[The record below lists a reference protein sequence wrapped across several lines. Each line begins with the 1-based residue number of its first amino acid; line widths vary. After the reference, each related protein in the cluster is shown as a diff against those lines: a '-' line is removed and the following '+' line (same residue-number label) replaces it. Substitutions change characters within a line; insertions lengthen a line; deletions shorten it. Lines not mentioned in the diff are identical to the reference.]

1 MLMVTTDRR
10 YTLADLAAMPDD
22 EIFDILGG
30 ELAVRNVP
38 DDNHAELLTALFGLL
53 YAAQEA
59 GFGRV
64 YTSTRAVALD
74 YPERGEAAEYVTHP
88 DLFFI
93 RPERDW
99 LRGRR
104 ALKGVPDL
112 IVEILSASTRDEHAP
127 GGGLYDAYAQHG
139 VPHYLVADPAA
150 RELRIYTLI
159 GTPYRAGRYGEPTV
173 LRPGDVLTSPL
184 FPGVT
189 KRVEDLFARV
199 RDEPPSPRSSS

>member
-1 MLMVTTDRR
+1 MVTTDRR
-10 YTLADLAAMPDD
+10 YTLADLAVMPDD
-22 EIFDILGG
+22 EIFDILRG

-93 RPERDW
+93 RPERDL

-104 ALKGVPDL
+104 ALEGVPDL
-112 IVEILSASTRDEHAP
+112 IVEILSPSTRGEHEP
-127 GGGLYDAYAQHG
+127 GGDLYDAYAQHG
-139 VPHYLVADPAA
+139 VPLYWVADPAE
-150 RELRIYTLI
+150 RTIRVYTLV
-159 GTPYRAGRYGEPTV
+159 GTPYGAGHYGDPLV
-173 LRPGDVLTSPL
+173 LRHGEVLTSAL
-184 FPGVT
+184 FPGIG
-189 KRVEDLFARV
+189 KSIEDLFARV
-199 RDEPPSPRSSS
+199 RDDASA